1 MNPIEYLLTNISWY
15 APIYNIAWILF
26 MLYALTLPPL
36 LLWIFKL
43 PILRDVQPS
52 RPWREQ
58 RQSYGYLL
66 SAAFVIFSFRLIP
79 YWIFNDKILHFLGG
93 GIAISLVYEYLA
105 INFNVADGNGIF
117 TFRHLADK
125 SGLTTEN
132 TETTESFSNISSNSV
147 NSVRS
152 VVNLTHLLA
161 SLTLLFFFA
170 SAFSVFSELYEFVSK
185 YVMGYQF
192 DSSGFDTW
200 LDIMANMAGALVGYV
215 ILWITK
221 NGS

>member
-1 MNPIEYLLTNISWY
+1 M
-15 APIYNIAWILF
+15 YNLAWVLF

-43 PILRDVQPS
+43 PVLRDVQPS

-66 SAAFVIFSFRLIP
+66 GAAFVIFSFRLIP

-93 GIAISLVYEYLA
+93 GIAIALVYEYLA
-105 INFNVADGNGIF
+105 INFNVVDGKGIF
-117 TFRHLADK
+117 TFRHLAEK
-125 SGLTTEN
+125 SGLTTER
-132 TETTESFSNISSNSV
+132 TERTEFGEKTEKNSVVSV
-147 NSVRS
+147 NSVVS
-152 VVNLTHLLA
+152 LLA
-161 SLTLLFFFA
+161 NLTLLFFFA

-185 YVMGYQF
+185 YMMGYQF

-200 LDIMANMAGALVGYV
+200 LDIMANMGGALMGCFL
-215 ILWITK
+215 LWMWKSGRTRLHR
-221 NGS
+221 